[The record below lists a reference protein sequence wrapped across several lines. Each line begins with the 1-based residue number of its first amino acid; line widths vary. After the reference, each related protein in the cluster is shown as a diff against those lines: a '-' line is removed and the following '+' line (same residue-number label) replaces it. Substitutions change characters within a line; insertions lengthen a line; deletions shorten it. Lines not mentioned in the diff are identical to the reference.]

1 MSADLDLFS
10 YSDPE
15 KQDFSTIS
23 PKDLSREQAVHE
35 LERLAKLIRHY
46 DHLYHDKDNPAVP
59 DSEYDALVLRNRRIE
74 QFFPELIRPDSP
86 STKVGSRPNSRLPKI
101 AHRMAMLS
109 LDNGFSDQDVEYFLG
124 RVRRFFKLGETQAV
138 ICTVEPKIDGLSC
151 SLRYEKGVLTQ
162 AVTRGDGVIGEDVT
176 PNVRVIEDIP
186 KALSGSGW
194 PDIIEIRGE
203 VYMAKSDFA
212 ALNARQTE
220 ENKKVF
226 ANPRNA
232 AAGSLRQL
240 DPNITARRS
249 LRFLAHGWGDVSSLP
264 ADTQYG
270 MMKAIESYG
279 LSVSSL
285 LARAENIDQILKL
298 YNDIEASRADM
309 DFDIDG
315 VVYKLDQLDW
325 QKRLGFSARAP
336 RFALAH
342 KFPAEKAQTT
352 LIEIDIQVGRTGV
365 LTPVAKLEP
374 VTVGGV
380 VVSSATLHNADEIDR
395 LAVRPGDRVL
405 VQRAGDVIPQ
415 IVENLTID
423 VDRPAW
429 HFPHH
434 CPVCGSLAK
443 REENEVAWRCTG
455 GLICPAQRVERLCHF
470 VSRTAFEIDGL
481 GRTHIESFFSDG
493 LIETPADIFRL
504 SQKRSLLIGRE
515 GWGELSVDNLLSAIE
530 TRRKIPFDRFL
541 YALGIRHVGT
551 VTARD
556 LAKCYQTWENF
567 RAALDEVASLRGV
580 LQPSIGET
588 ADKYQK
594 RVDKEIVSFIH
605 IPNIGAKIIHSL
617 IDFFAEK
624 HNDEVVS
631 DLLRELQIEPLYFEL
646 SSSPLSGQ
654 IIVFTGSLQKIIRDE
669 AKKQAENL
677 GAKVASSVSRKT
689 NLVVAGEA
697 AGSKLSKA
705 ESLGIMIIDEE
716 RWHEIVKNEG
726 LDSIKI

>member
-1 MSADLDLFS
+1 MNADIDLFS
-10 YSDPE
+10 YLSPE
-15 KQDFSTIS
+15 KQDLSALA
-23 PKDLSREQAVHE
+23 PKDLSREQAVIE
-35 LERLAKLIRHY
+35 LERLAKLISHH

-74 QFFPELIRPDSP
+74 QFFPDLIRPDSP
-86 STKVGSRPNSRLPKI
+86 SKKVGSRPNSRLPKI
-101 AHRMAMLS
+101 AHRAAMLS
-109 LDNGFSDQDVEYFLG
+109 LDNGFLDQDVEDFLG
-124 RVRRFFKLGETQAV
+124 RVRRFFNLKENQAV

-151 SLRYEKGVLTQ
+151 SLRYEKGILTQ

-176 PNVRVIEDIP
+176 PNVRVIDDIP
-186 KALSGSGW
+186 KTLKGDNW
-194 PDIIEIRGE
+194 PEIIEIRGE

-220 ENKKVF
+220 ENKKLF

-249 LRFLAHGWGDVSSLP
+249 LRFLAHGWGEATSLP

-270 MMKAIESYG
+270 MMKVIESYG
-279 LSVSSL
+279 LSVSNL
-285 LARAENIDQILKL
+285 LARADNIGQMLDFYQK
-298 YNDIEASRADM
+298 IEAERADL

-325 QKRLGFSARAP
+325 QQRFGFSARAP

-352 LIEIDIQVGRTGV
+352 LLDIEIQVGRTGV

-380 VVSSATLHNADEIDR
+380 VVSSATLHNSDEIER
-395 LAVRPGDRVL
+395 LGVRPEDRVL

-415 IVENLTID
+415 IVENLTPD
-423 VDRPAW
+423 VDRPIW
-429 HFPHH
+429 HFPHR
-434 CPVCGSLAK
+434 CPVCDSVAR
-443 REENEVAWRCTG
+443 REEGEVAWRCTG

-481 GRTHIESFFSDG
+481 GKSHIESFFADK

-504 SQKRSLLIGRE
+504 FQKRQLLIERE
-515 GWGELSVDNLLSAIE
+515 GWGELSVDNLISAIDK
-530 TRRKIPFDRFL
+530 RRKVPFDRFL
-541 YALGIRHVGT
+541 FALGIRHVGA

-556 LAKCYQTWENF
+556 LAKSYQTWDNF
-567 RAALDEVASLRGV
+567 KAAIDEAAHLRTI
-580 LQPSIGET
+580 LQPSSEESEE
-588 ADKYQK
+588 KYQK
-594 RVDKEIVSFIH
+594 RVDKELISFFH
-605 IPNIGAKIIHSL
+605 IPNMGGKIIRSL
-617 IDFFAEK
+617 LDFFAET
-624 HNDEVVS
+624 HNSDVVS
-631 DLLRELQIEPLYFEL
+631 DLLQEVQIEPLYFEL
-646 SSSPLSGQ
+646 ASSPLSGK
-654 IIVFTGSLQKIIRDE
+654 IIVFTGSLQKITRDE
-669 AKKQAENL
+669 AKRQAENL
-677 GAKVASSVSRKT
+677 GAKVASSVSKKT

-705 ESLGIMIIDEE
+705 KELDISIIDED
-716 RWHEIVKNEG
+716 RWHRIVENDG
-726 LDSIKI
+726 QDSIKI